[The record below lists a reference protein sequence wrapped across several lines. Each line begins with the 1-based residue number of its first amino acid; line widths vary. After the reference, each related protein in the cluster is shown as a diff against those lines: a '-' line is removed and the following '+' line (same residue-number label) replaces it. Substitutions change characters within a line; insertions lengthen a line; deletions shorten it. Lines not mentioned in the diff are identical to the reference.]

1 MLLGSRPVQKG
12 SLCSSDTINKMLA
25 SYDKIR
31 TVLILMMDRNLG
43 NLVVCLSSIVALI
56 EYFQGKKY
64 YLAIDDAYKEVVENI
79 KGLER
84 IIYYPRRELRR
95 SSLPRQ
101 AMSFLRFIHQ
111 IRATR
116 SDVLIDFQGGTTS
129 SLVTVL
135 SGAAYRISNSG
146 ARKPYAYNS
155 RIDLPVGKH
164 KVHSYTEIVL
174 AIGAHIEDTCFRL
187 HASEL
192 RRNSL
197 ESTLS
202 LDGITV
208 AKPIIA
214 IHAGAGIIQRQW
226 TTEGFAEVADWLS
239 ARGYQVIFV
248 GAGTDDLD
256 KIHAVMSA
264 VNLKAYNLGDKLSLG
279 ELMALFEM
287 SSLFLGNDSG
297 PMHLAAAIGTP
308 VVALFG
314 PGDDRRWRP
323 LSPNSIVLR
332 GQERC
337 EDCRVKRQNCHDTPC
352 ITQLSPERVKEAVVQ
367 LLEGDG
373 ENSTFSS
380 ENSAP

>member
-1 MLLGSRPVQKG
+1 
-12 SLCSSDTINKMLA
+12 MLA
-25 SYDKIR
+25 KTDNISSVV
-31 TVLILMMDRNLG
+31 VLVLDRNLG

-56 EYFQGKKY
+56 EHFKGKKC
-64 YLAIDDAYKEVVENI
+64 YLAIDDAYKEIVENI
-79 KGLER
+79 KGLDR
-84 IIYYPRRELRR
+84 TIYYPRRELRR
-95 SSLPRQ
+95 SNLLSE
-101 AMSFLRFIHQ
+101 AMLFLRFIHQ

-129 SLVTVL
+129 SLVTLL
-135 SGAAYRISNSG
+135 SGASYRISNSY
-146 ARKPYAYNS
+146 ARKPYVYNS
-155 RIDLPVGKH
+155 IIDLPVGKH

-174 AIGAHIEDTCFRL
+174 AIGANIEDTNFRL

-197 ESTLS
+197 DSTLG
-202 LDGITV
+202 LHGIT
-208 AKPIIA
+208 AKKPIVS

-226 TTEGFAEVADWLS
+226 TTDGFVEVADWLS
-239 ARGYQVIFV
+239 GRGCQVIFV
-248 GAGTDDLD
+248 GTGKDLD
-256 KIHAVMSA
+256 KIHAIMSA

-287 SSLFLGNDSG
+287 SSLFLGSDSG

-337 EDCRVKRQNCHDTPC
+337 EDCRARRQTCHDTPC
-352 ITQLSPERVKEAVVQ
+352 ITQLSPERVKEAIDE
-367 LLEGDG
+367 LLEQ
-373 ENSTFSS
+373 
-380 ENSAP
+380 

>member
-1 MLLGSRPVQKG
+1 MLSRTKNIGTAVV
-12 SLCSSDTINKMLA
+12 LML
-25 SYDKIR
+25 
-31 TVLILMMDRNLG
+31 DRNLG
-43 NLVVCLSSIVALI
+43 NLLVCLSSIVALV
-56 EYFQGKKY
+56 EHFQGKKY
-64 YLAIDDAYKEVVENI
+64 YVAIDDAYKEVVENI
-79 KGLER
+79 KGLDR
-84 IIYYPRRELRR
+84 IICYPRRELRR

-116 SDVLIDFQGGTTS
+116 SDVLIDFQGGNTS
-129 SLVTVL
+129 SLVTLL
-135 SGAAYRISNSG
+135 SGAAYRISNSA

-155 RIDLPVGKH
+155 RIDLPAGKH

-174 AIGAHIEDTCFRL
+174 AIGGNIEDTNFRL

-197 ESTLS
+197 ESTLRVH
-202 LDGITV
+202 GITV
-208 AKPIIA
+208 EKPIVS

-226 TTEGFAEVADWLS
+226 TTEGFAEVSDWLS

-248 GAGTDDLD
+248 GAGSDLD

-279 ELMALFEM
+279 ELMALFEI
-287 SSLFLGNDSG
+287 SSLFLGSDSG
-297 PMHLAAAIGTP
+297 PMHLAAAIETP

-323 LSPNSIVLR
+323 LSLNSIVLR
-332 GQERC
+332 GQARC

-352 ITQLSPERVKEAVVQ
+352 ITQLSPERVKEAIGE
-367 LLEGDG
+367 LLEH
-373 ENSTFSS
+373 
-380 ENSAP
+380 